1 MTTRKP
7 VNKPEPKRQ
16 TEQKR
21 FVRIVAT
28 ERTAPATVPFVLAVV
43 GQTAADRSRPDLETK
58 FS

>member
-21 FVRIVAT
+21 FVRIVAI
-28 ERTAPATVPFVLAVV
+28 ERTAPATVPSALAVV
-43 GQTAADRSRPDLETK
+43 GRPVPDQSRLNLETK

>member
-7 VNKPEPKRQ
+7 VNKPEPERQ
-16 TEQKR
+16 TELKR

-28 ERTAPATVPFVLAVV
+28 ERTVPATVPFVLAVV
-43 GQTAADRSRPDLETK
+43 GQTAPDQSRPDLETK